1 MLQGIAR
8 LERVNMSKK
17 NYTRIQILSLINM
30 MLFLCPL
37 RNFLYDSKILAF
49 TFLISSVV
57 CVIFN
62 FVGIIDLGIIKKKI
76 YVPLGVMVFVL
87 SVICLY
93 YAIGISDQYL
103 KSAVASTNERT
114 VVDHNQ
120 YGIEQ
125 LESMG

>member
-120 YGIEQ
+120 Y
-125 LESMG
+125 